1 MRLLLRPEDRSDR
14 QDRKTSPRGQVFAS
28 GGIHC
33 AMARQ
38 VPGQGGSPLADAGPK
53 TRGEAGLP
61 QMPATAW
68 RVPGFTRPARLSRSD
83 WLIRAF
89 ALLARSGHPALN
101 IAVLCDC
108 PGASRAGFYGFF
120 SDLAAYRLEVI
131 ALWERTS
138 RQPVLSLPPA
148 ETGAPRLAL
157 ARLLELADEAM
168 IPPSAATEDGD
179 PDAPCAVMIERAI
192 RDWARCDVMVAAAL
206 ARVDGWRLAQV
217 QDLLVRA
224 GLSQRRAAERAAV
237 FYAARL
243 GFDRLRDSTDLFAA
257 APMRALALAILGGRD
272 MGGGLPLREVRPVRH
287 SGMVTG

>member
-14 QDRKTSPRGQVFAS
+14 QDRKTAPRGQVFAS
-28 GGIHC
+28 GGIHR
-33 AMARQ
+33 AMSQRA
-38 VPGQGGSPLADAGPK
+38 PGRGGSPLADPGPK
-53 TRGEAGLP
+53 TLLEADLP
-61 QMPATAW
+61 QMPATPW
-68 RVPGFTRPARLSRSD
+68 RVPGFARPARLSRSD

-101 IAVLCDC
+101 LPVLCDF

-120 SDLAAYRLEVI
+120 PDLAAYRFEVI

-138 RQPVLSLPPA
+138 QQPVLSIAPA
-148 ETGAPRLAL
+148 ENGAPRLAL

-168 IPPSAATEDGD
+168 APPSAGTKDGD
-179 PDAPCAVMIERAI
+179 PDTPCAVLIERAI

-206 ARVDGWRLAQV
+206 ARVDGWRLTQV

-243 GFDRLRDSTDLFAA
+243 GFDRLRDSTDILAA

-272 MGGGLPLREVRPVRH
+272 MGGVMPICETPPVRH
-287 SGMVTG
+287 SEMVAG

>member
-14 QDRKTSPRGQVFAS
+14 HDRKTSPCGQVFAS
-28 GGIHC
+28 GGIHR
-33 AMARQ
+33 AMSQRA
-38 VPGQGGSPLADAGPK
+38 PGQGGSTLADTGPK
-53 TRGEAGLP
+53 TLVEAGLT

-68 RVPGFTRPARLSRSD
+68 RVPGFTGPARLSRSD

-120 SDLAAYRLEVI
+120 PDLAAYRLEVI

-138 RQPVLSLPPA
+138 QQPVLSLAPA
-148 ETGAPRLAL
+148 ESGAPRLAL
-157 ARLLELADEAM
+157 ARLLELADEA
-168 IPPSAATEDGD
+168 IAPPSAAIRDGD

-192 RDWARCDVMVAAAL
+192 RDWARCDALVAAAL

-217 QDLLVRA
+217 QDLLVSA

-243 GFDRLRDSTDLFAA
+243 GFDRLRDSTDIVAA
-257 APMRALALAILGGRD
+257 PPMRALALAILGGRD
-272 MGGGLPLREVRPVRH
+272 IGRVMP
-287 SGMVTG
+287 MC